1 MIKERTLLGSNAD
14 VAALPTAAIS
24 AGEASE
30 LACEQR
36 DGDAGMDNA
45 VASDAG
51 VGHVAGLLASDAGV
65 GHVAGLLARQRLGEE
80 DRPNDAASSDPNHDS
95 SSAAQASS
103 LLPNHSRS
111 RHPMQLE
118 FWNFPGGYRY
128 QGWRVIQVHA

>member
-1 MIKERTLLGSNAD
+1 MIKERTILGSDAD
-14 VAALPTAAIS
+14 GAASQATAIS
-24 AGEASE
+24 AGEAPEQVSE
-30 LACEQR
+30 QQ
-36 DGDAGMDNA
+36 DGDAGEDDS
-45 VASDAG
+45 V
-51 VGHVAGLLASDAGV
+51 ASDAGV

-80 DRPNDAASSDPNHDS
+80 DRPNDVASSDPNHDS